1 MATNSS
7 RAAARLMLSP
17 TVILLLIWMIVP
29 LAMTLWF
36 SFQRYNLL
44 YPDRAGFI
52 WFGNYVNFLA
62 TPAFLGAI
70 INTLILVGGV
80 LAVTVVF
87 GVLIALL
94 IDQPIRGQGVVRILV
109 ISPFFIMPPVAALI
123 WKNMFMNPT
132 NGLFAEA
139 AKFLG
144 LAPYDFLGQAPLAS
158 IILIVAWQWLPF
170 ATLIF
175 LTALQ
180 SLSSEQLEAA
190 EMDGAPAVSRFWH
203 IMLPHL
209 ARAITV
215 VVLIQTIFLLGI
227 FGEILVTTNGGPG
240 SASTTL
246 PYLIYKEAL
255 LDFDAGTAAAGGVV
269 AVILANVV
277 AFFLMRAIGKNLDN

>member
-1 MATNSS
+1 MSTHSS
-7 RAAARLMLSP
+7 RSAARLMLSP

-36 SFQRYNLL
+36 SLLRYNLL
-44 YPDRAGFI
+44 YPDRIGFNN
-52 WFGNYVNFLA
+52 FANYTRFVA
-62 TPAFLGAI
+62 SPAFFSAI
-70 INTLILVGGV
+70 INTLVLVVGV
-80 LAVTVVF
+80 LIITIVL
-87 GVLIALL
+87 GILIALL
-94 IDQPIRGQGVVRILV
+94 IDQPIWGQGPVRILV
-109 ISPFFIMPPVAALI
+109 ISPFFVMPPVAALI

-132 NGLFAEA
+132 SGLFGEA

-144 LAPYDFLGQAPLAS
+144 LPPFDFLGQAPLAS

-170 ATLIF
+170 ATLIL

-180 SLSSEQLEAA
+180 SLSSEELEAA
-190 EMDGAPAVSRFWH
+190 EMDGAPGYKRFFY

-209 ARAITV
+209 ARSITV

-246 PYLIYKEAL
+246 PFLIFKEAL
-255 LDFDAGTAAAGGVV
+255 LNFDVGTAAAGGVV
-269 AVILANVV
+269 AVVLANVV
-277 AFFLMRAIGKNLDN
+277 AIFLMRAIGKNLDS